1 MNRIQILK
9 EMYEEVT
16 HNLLCYSKDISM
28 EQPKEKYVQEW
39 EKEREKINIIKEI
52 IASEKEKESM
62 KKFQTI
68 RAITE
73 KLMDI
78 YDGYYPYD
86 FIEIKTDTNIFEE
99 TFDAVMYNPKDV
111 YRYVKDVIKNDRGMV
126 MEAEIVKRN
135 LEKLY
140 PQYQLEEIQET
151 EELE

>member
-1 MNRIQILK
+1 
-9 EMYEEVT
+9 MYEEVT

-68 RAITE
+68 REITE

-99 TFDAVMYNPKDV
+99 TFDAVMYNPKEV
-111 YRYVKDVIKNDRGMV
+111 YRYVKDVIKNDRGMI

-140 PQYQLEEIQET
+140 PQHQLEEIQEI

>member
-52 IASEKEKESM
+52 KASEKEKESM

-68 RAITE
+68 REITE
-73 KLMDI
+73 KLI
-78 YDGYYPYD
+78 
-86 FIEIKTDTNIFEE
+86 
-99 TFDAVMYNPKDV
+99 
-111 YRYVKDVIKNDRGMV
+111 
-126 MEAEIVKRN
+126 
-135 LEKLY
+135 
-140 PQYQLEEIQET
+140 
-151 EELE
+151 